1 MNAIVYRR
9 AKTMSRQRTK
19 TDDMRREHYFTK
31 MIENAENAA
40 GNTVFT
46 PPSMS
51 GAGASSWSS
60 DAAGSRFHSDKP

>member
-31 MIENAENAA
+31 MIEHAENAMREYWQER
-40 GNTVFT
+40 G
-46 PPSMS
+46 
-51 GAGASSWSS
+51 GEHRLY
-60 DAAGSRFHSDKP
+60 AAEYVRRMGFLLEQ